1 MKKRMLCL
9 MLAAIMLMSTAVFAE
24 GETDNTAQPEQTAE
38 TANESAPLIDVDATP
53 TPVDEGEVMEEELD
67 VSGAFQ
73 FGGFS
78 GEQLSVNFDQN
89 AVSLCAE
96 DDETADDG
104 SLTDAKGIQIILRL
118 KTAIE
123 NQELSANIEDL
134 NITYTEDVKNKINNI
149 VTEVLNSMPGE
160 AFIYEKTA
168 VSYYS
173 NSKKSVSINLTKK
186 ADAASMRQTYSEEKE
201 NVLSAIFPAG
211 TGSMTATEIAL
222 AVHDYIALH
231 TRYDYN
237 SECANNSNAYGA
249 LVNGIAVCQGYALLY
264 KDLLNSLG
272 VGCYFIGSDLINHA
286 WNVVQTEDGAW
297 YNADVTWDDP
307 GMSDTIGGDNT
318 GDKDY
323 MGYCGHDYF
332 MKTEDEIKKSHFTDR
347 GYTEEQYKGED
358 GPNIYV
364 AFEEEP
370 LQASEAHP
378 NTAFWSGVI
387 CGMQYYNG
395 AWYYNDTTLRGNYLA
410 DGTTLYPYMNGN
422 ICSTPY
428 GTTRQG
434 TKVASNAGAFALVNG
449 KLIYAQF
456 SGSYTDKIVRYDIAS
471 GTTETLLDIEDNT
484 VVTEFAAGR
493 LNAANK
499 IYGCNTIAYAI
510 ISGGVKDTTVYKLA
524 LDAVGDVNL
533 DGSVDIADLW
543 LVCNHIMK
551 GNVLAGTGLEK
562 ADMNGDGAIT
572 VSDAVLIC
580 NAIAGVDD
588 NEA

>member
-53 TPVDEGEVMEEELD
+53 APIEEGEVMEEELD

-89 AVSLCAE
+89 VVSLCAE

-123 NQELSANIEDL
+123 NQELSVNIEDL
-134 NITYTEDVKNKINNI
+134 NINYSR
-149 VTEVLNSMPGE
+149 EVWSEISTITIEVMNSMPGE
-160 AFIYEKTA
+160 AFVYDGTLSVTHSTKETPKTL
-168 VSYYS
+168 
-173 NSKKSVSINLTKK
+173 SINLKKK

-231 TRYDYN
+231 TRYDYD
-237 SECANNSNAYGA
+237 SENVNRYNAYGA
-249 LVNGIAVCQGYALLY
+249 LVNGIAVCQGYGLLY

-272 VGCYFIGSDLINHA
+272 IGCYLVGAKLIDHA

-307 GMSDTIGGDNT
+307 GLANDNT

-323 MGYCGHDYF
+323 MGYCRHDYF

-347 GYTEEQYKGED
+347 GYTEEQYKGEN

-378 NTAFWSGVI
+378 NTAFWSGMI

-422 ICSTPY
+422 ICSTSY

-499 IYGCNTIAYAI
+499 IYGRNTIAYAI
-510 ISGGVKDTTVYKLA
+510 ISGGVKDTTVYKLM

-533 DGSVDIADLW
+533 DGSVDVADLW

-551 GNVLAGTGLEK
+551 GNVLADTGLEK
-562 ADMNGDGAIT
+562 ADMNGDGAVT

>member
-53 TPVDEGEVMEEELD
+53 MPIEEGEVMEEELD

-104 SLTDAKGIQIILRL
+104 TITQAKRIAIFSRLQNAIINLEPNVD
-118 KTAIE
+118 I
-123 NQELSANIEDL
+123 SDL
-134 NITYTEDVKNKINNI
+134 NINYDGVNGSN
-149 VTEVLNSMPGE
+149 VTGIQTLVITVLNSVPQSFVCPNGNK
-160 AFIYEKTA
+160 YEH
-168 VSYYS
+168 VSKDGYD
-173 NSKKSVSINLTKK
+173 KITKIILKINP
-186 ADAASMRQTYSEEKE
+186 DAASMVAAYNAEKE
-201 NVLSAIFPAG
+201 AALNAIFSNG
-211 TGSMTATEIAL
+211 TDGLSKTEIAL

-237 SECANNSNAYGA
+237 FENVNIYNAYGA

-264 KDLLNSLG
+264 KDLLNTLG
-272 VGCYFIGSDLINHA
+272 VKCYMVGYSSDSLNHA
-286 WNVVQTEDGAW
+286 WNLVETEYGW
-297 YNADVTWDDP
+297 YNVDVTWDDS
-307 GMSDTIGGDNT
+307 GISDIT

-323 MGYCGHDYF
+323 MGYCLHDYF
-332 MKTEDEIKKSHFTDR
+332 MKIDNDIKQDHFP
-347 GYTEEQYKGED
+347 D
-358 GPNIYV
+358 GTPSIYV
-364 AFEEEP
+364 FDETIYTV
-370 LQASEAHP
+370 SETHP
-378 NTAFWSGVI
+378 NTAFWSNIIG
-387 CGMQYYNG
+387 GMQYYNS
-395 AWYYNDTTLRGNYLA
+395 AWYYNDTGRWGYPLT
-410 DGTTLYPYMNGN
+410 DGTTCLYMMGD

-456 SGSYTDKIVRYDIAS
+456 NGSYTDKIVRYDIAS
-471 GTTETLLDIEDNT
+471 GTTETLLEIDGST

-493 LNAANK
+493 LNVANK
-499 IYGCNTIAYAI
+499 IYGRNTIAYAI
-510 ISGGVKDTTVYKLA
+510 ISGGVKDTTVYKLM
-524 LDAVGDVNL
+524 LDAAGDVNL
-533 DGSVDIADLW
+533 DGSVDIVDLW

-551 GNVLAGTGLEK
+551 GNVLTGTGLGK
-562 ADMNGDGAIT
+562 ADMNGDGVVT